1 MMSKVVLIAGGSGL
15 VGSKMS
21 ALFAQAGY
29 EVRCLTRRPA
39 QQHDFA
45 WNPSSGQIDDRALD
59 NVNILVN
66 LAGAGIADKRW
77 TKKRK
82 EEIIE
87 SRTESNRT
95 LANALQRS
103 GVKPDCFLSAS
114 AIGYYGNT
122 GEVWVTETMPSADKS
137 FMVEC
142 CRLWEKSAQE
152 VAAFCGRTCVFRIGI
167 VLAAE
172 GGALA
177 EIARPMKFGVGAWFG
192 GGYAWYSWIHRDDLC
207 RMFIAAAERSQYEG
221 VYNAVAPNPVRNKVF
236 VKAVRKALHSPALLA
251 PAPEF
256 ALKLVLGEMS
266 AVVLNSNRISG
277 EKIVKAGFKFEF
289 PELAAALAEVFH

>member
-1 MMSKVVLIAGGSGL
+1 MSKTVLIAGGSGL
-15 VGSKMS
+15 VGSRLTE
-21 ALFAQAGY
+21 LFQQQGY
-29 EVRCLTRRPA
+29 EVRRLTRRPA
-39 QQHDFA
+39 RAGDYA
-45 WNPSSGQIDDRALD
+45 WDPTSGQIDDQALSG
-59 NVNILVN
+59 VHILVN

-77 TKKRK
+77 TAQRKK
-82 EEIIE
+82 EIIE

-95 LANALQRS
+95 LAKALQRT

-122 GEVWVTETMPSADKS
+122 GEVWVTETMPAADKS

-142 CRLWEKSAQE
+142 CRLWEQSAQE

-177 EIARPMKFGVGAWFG
+177 EIAKPMKFGVGAWFG

-207 RMFIAAAERSQYEG
+207 RMFIAAAESSQYEG
-221 VYNAVAPNPVRNKVF
+221 IYNAVAPNPVRNKIF

-256 ALKLVLGEMS
+256 AMKLVLGEMS

-277 EKIVKAGFKFEF
+277 EKIQKSGFKFEF
-289 PELAAALAEVFH
+289 PELAAALADVLK